1 MKIRYLNSR
10 RLYLAF
16 LAGGNAVI
24 QDKDYLNR
32 INVFPVPD
40 ADTGTNL
47 AATMRSIA
55 ETAVVSKSLKTT
67 LRSIADAALSGARG
81 NSGLIFAQFLYSL
94 STEIENEHHLTVRA
108 FAESVRRA
116 AHSAYRAILHPV
128 EGTMLTVMREWAEAV
143 HQKAAKTADFVELL
157 HDSLQ
162 VAKQSLLD
170 TPKRL
175 SVLAKAGV
183 VDAGAKGFVDF
194 IEGVW
199 HFTRD
204 GELREVTQAS
214 VTSPELPQ
222 NVHTFKGE
230 ITYRYCTEAL
240 LQGKNMDLE
249 KVRSIMES
257 SGDSAIV
264 AGSEE
269 KFRFHVHTNAPA
281 GLFYELR
288 EVGSTIQIKV
298 DDMRRQYEASYNR
311 RSSVAMV
318 TDSACDLPAEFID
331 EHQIHVIPFNLS
343 FGTDQ
348 YLDKLTITPD
358 QFYTLLKTRREHPQ
372 SSQAP
377 VALMQDLFS
386 FLSTFYDSILVFSLS
401 SGLSG
406 AWNFSRQAAEK
417 VAEKKI
423 SVIDT
428 KTLSVAEGLIVM
440 RAAEALSAGATHAEI
455 VRLSEEWI
463 AKTRVLVDIA
473 TLKYLVRGGRIS
485 PMKGLIARLLN
496 LKPIITIDENGKGLP
511 FGKSFGRRGNMKKIL
526 RMIGQM
532 AAEKKVW
539 RYAIVHAQNLPRAQ
553 AYAQK
558 LEKSL
563 GRPPAYIMD
572 VSPVVGVHNGIGV
585 VGVALMFE

>member
-440 RAAEALSAGATHAEI
+440 RAAEALSCGASYDEI

-463 AKTRVLVDIA
+463 AKTRILVDIA

>member
-16 LAGGNAVI
+16 LAGGKAVI

-55 ETAVVSKSLKTT
+55 ETAVVSKSLKAT

-81 NSGLIFAQFLYSL
+81 NSGLIFAQFLHSL
-94 STEIENEHHLTVRA
+94 STEIENERHLTVRT

-116 AHSAYRAILHPV
+116 AHSAHKAILHPV

-143 HQKAAKTADFVELL
+143 HQKATKTADFVDLL
-157 HDSLQ
+157 HDSLLA
-162 VAKQSLLD
+162 AKQSLLD
-170 TPKRL
+170 TPKKL
-175 SVLAKAGV
+175 PILAKAGV

-204 GELREVTQAS
+204 GELKDVIQKS
-214 VTSPELPQ
+214 VSTAELPQ
-222 NVHTFKGE
+222 NVHSFKGE
-230 ITYRYCTEAL
+230 ITHRYCTEAL

-249 KVRSIMES
+249 RVRNVIQSY
-257 SGDSAIV
+257 GNSAIV

-269 KFRFHVHTNAPA
+269 KFRFHVHTNSPA
-281 GLFYELR
+281 DLFHELKD
-288 EVGSTIQIKV
+288 VGSTIQIKV
-298 DDMRRQYEASYNR
+298 DDMRRQYEASHSR
-311 RSSVAMV
+311 KSPIALV
-318 TDSACDLPAEFID
+318 TDSACDLPPEFFD
-331 EHQIHVIPFNLS
+331 EHQIHIIPFNLS

-348 YLDKLTITPD
+348 YLDKLTITPN

-377 VALMQDLFS
+377 VAVMQNLFS
-386 FLSTFYDSILVFSLS
+386 FLSTFYDSILVFNLS
-401 SGLSG
+401 AGLSG
-406 AWNFSRQAAEK
+406 AWSFSRQAADK
-417 VAEKKI
+417 VPGKTI

-428 KTLSVAEGLIVM
+428 KALSVAQGLIVM
-440 RAAEALSAGATHAEI
+440 RAAEALSQGAGHDEI
-455 VRLSEEWI
+455 VRLSGEWV
-463 AKTRVLVDIA
+463 AKTRLLVDIA
-473 TLKYLVRGGRIS
+473 TLKYMVRGGRIS
-485 PMKGLIARLLN
+485 RTKGLVARVLN
-496 LKPIITIDENGKGLP
+496 LKPIISLDENGKAIA
-511 FGKSFGRRGNMKKIL
+511 FGKSLGRRANMKKIL
-526 RMIGQM
+526 RMIGEM

-539 RYAIVHAQNLPRAQ
+539 RFAIVHAQNMPRAEV
-553 AYAQK
+553 YGKK
-558 LEKSL
+558 LEELL
-563 GRPPAYIMD
+563 GQPPAYIMD

>member
-440 RAAEALSAGATHAEI
+440 RAAEALSCGASYDEI

-463 AKTRVLVDIA
+463 AKTRILVDIA

-558 LEKSL
+558 LEESL

>member
-67 LRSIADAALSGARG
+67 LRSIADAALCGARG
-81 NSGLIFAQFLYSL
+81 NSGLIFAQFLHSL
-94 STEIENEHHLTVRA
+94 STEIENEHHLTVRT
-108 FAESVRRA
+108 FAEAARRA
-116 AHSAYRAILHPV
+116 AHSAHKAILHPV

-143 HQKAAKTADFVELL
+143 HQKAAKTADFVDLL
-157 HDSLQ
+157 HDSLLA
-162 VAKQSLLD
+162 AKQSLMD
-170 TPKRL
+170 TPKKL

-204 GELREVTQAS
+204 GELRDVTQTS
-214 VTSPELPQ
+214 VSVAELPQ
-222 NVHTFKGE
+222 QVHSFKGE
-230 ITYRYCTEAL
+230 ITHRYCTEAL

-249 KVRSIMES
+249 RVRNVIQSF
-257 SGDSAIV
+257 GNSAIV

-269 KFRFHVHTNAPA
+269 KLRFHIHTNSPA
-281 GLFYELR
+281 DLFHELKDI
-288 EVGSTIQIKV
+288 GSTVQIKV
-298 DDMRRQYEASYNR
+298 DDMRRQYEASHSR
-311 RSSVAMV
+311 KSPVALV
-318 TDSACDLPAEFID
+318 TDSACDLPLEFID

-343 FGTDQ
+343 FGTAQ
-348 YLDKLTITPD
+348 YLDKLTITPE

-377 VALMQDLFS
+377 MAVMQNLFS
-386 FLSTFYDSILVFSLS
+386 FLSTFYDSILVFNLS
-401 SGLSG
+401 AGLSG
-406 AWNFSRQAAEK
+406 AWSFSRQAADK
-417 VAEKKI
+417 VAEKEI

-428 KTLSVAEGLIVM
+428 KTLSVAQGLIVM
-440 RAAEALSAGATHAEI
+440 RAAEALSGGASHDNI
-455 VRLSEEWI
+455 VRLSGEWI
-463 AKTRVLVDIA
+463 AKTRLLVDIA
-473 TLKYLVRGGRIS
+473 SLKYMVRGGRIS
-485 PMKGLIARLLN
+485 PMKGLVARLLN
-496 LKPIITIDENGKGLP
+496 LKPIVTIDENGKALP
-511 FGKSFGRRGNMKKIL
+511 FGKSFGRRANMKKIL
-526 RMIGQM
+526 RMIGEM

-539 RYAIVHAQNLPRAQ
+539 RYAIVHAQNLPRAGV
-553 AYAQK
+553 YAK
-558 LEKSL
+558 ELEDLL
-563 GRPPAYIMD
+563 GRPPAYIME
-572 VSPVVGVHNGIGV
+572 VSPVIGVHNGIGV

>member
-55 ETAVVSKSLKTT
+55 ETAVVSRSLKTT

-81 NSGLIFAQFLYSL
+81 NSGLIFAQFLHSL
-94 STEIENEHHLTVRA
+94 STEIENENHLTVRT

-116 AHSAYRAILHPV
+116 AHSAHKAMLHPV

-143 HQKAAKTADFVELL
+143 HQKAAKTSDFVDLL
-157 HDSLQ
+157 YDSLQ
-162 VAKQSLLD
+162 AAKQSLLD

-175 SVLAKAGV
+175 AVLAKAGV

-204 GELREVTQAS
+204 GELREITQIS
-214 VTSPELPQ
+214 VSSPELPQ
-222 NVHTFKGE
+222 KVHSFRGE

-240 LQGKNMDLE
+240 LEGKNMDLG

-257 SGDSAIV
+257 CGDSAIV
-264 AGSEE
+264 AGSEQ
-269 KFRFHVHTNAPA
+269 KFRLHIHTNAPA
-281 GLFYELR
+281 DLFHELKDI
-288 EVGSTIQIKV
+288 GSTVQIKV
-298 DDMRRQYEASYNR
+298 DDMRRQYEASHNPK
-311 RSSVAMV
+311 SPIALV
-318 TDSACDLPAEFID
+318 TDSACDLPPGFID

-377 VALMQDLFS
+377 VALMQNLFS
-386 FLSTFYDSILVFSLS
+386 FLSTFYESILVFNLS

-406 AWNFSRQAAEK
+406 AWGFSRQAAEE
-417 VAEKKI
+417 VTEKRI

-440 RAAEALSAGATHAEI
+440 RAAEALSSGASHDEI
-455 VRLSEEWI
+455 VRLSEDWI
-463 AKTRVLVDIA
+463 AKTRILVDIA

-485 PMKGLIARLLN
+485 PMKGLVARLLN

-511 FGKSFGRRGNMKKIL
+511 FGKSFGRRSNMKKIL
-526 RMIGQM
+526 RMIGEM
-532 AAEKKVW
+532 AAEKKIW
-539 RYAIVHAQNLPRAQ
+539 HYAIVHAQNLPRAQ
-553 AYAQK
+553 AYALK
-558 LEKSL
+558 LEELLS
-563 GRPPAYIMD
+563 RPPAYIMD
-572 VSPVVGVHNGIGV
+572 VSPVIGVHNGIGV

>member
-16 LAGGNAVI
+16 LAGGNAVM

-81 NSGLIFAQFLYSL
+81 NSGLIFAQFLHSL

-108 FAESVRRA
+108 FAEAVRRA
-116 AHSAYRAILHPV
+116 AHSAHKAILHPV

-143 HQKAAKTADFVELL
+143 HQKAAKTADFAELL

-162 VAKQSLLD
+162 AAKQSLLD

-175 SVLAKAGV
+175 AVLAKAGV

-204 GELREVTQAS
+204 GELRDVSPPS
-214 VTSPELPQ
+214 VLSPELPQ
-222 NVHTFKGE
+222 KVHSFKRE

-240 LQGKNMDLE
+240 LQGKDMDLE
-249 KVRSIMES
+249 KVRAIMES
-257 SGDSAIV
+257 YGDSAIV

-269 KFRFHVHTNAPA
+269 KFRFHVHTNTPA
-281 GLFYELR
+281 GLFHELKD
-288 EVGSTIQIKV
+288 VGSTIQIKV
-298 DDMRRQYEASYNR
+298 DDMCRQYEASHNR
-311 RSSVAMV
+311 KWPVAMV
-318 TDSACDLPAEFID
+318 TDSACDLPPGFID
-331 EHQIHVIPFNLS
+331 DYQIHVIPFSLS
-343 FGTDQ
+343 FGNAQ
-348 YLDKLTITPD
+348 YLDKLTITPE
-358 QFYTLLKTRREHPQ
+358 QFYNLLKTRREHPQ

-377 VALMQDLFS
+377 VALMQNLFS
-386 FLSTFYDSILVFSLS
+386 FLSTFYDSILVFNLS

-406 AWNFSRQAAEK
+406 AWSFSRQAADKVTEK
-417 VAEKKI
+417 RI

-428 KTLSVAEGLIVM
+428 KNLSVAQGLIVM
-440 RAAEALSAGATHAEI
+440 RAAEALGRGASHDDI
-455 VRLSEEWI
+455 IHLSEEWI
-463 AKTRVLVDIA
+463 AKTRLLVDIA

-485 PMKGLIARLLN
+485 PMKGLVARLLN
-496 LKPIITIDENGKGLP
+496 LKPIITVDEKGKGVP
-511 FGKSFGRRGNMKKIL
+511 FGKSFGRRANMRKIL
-526 RMIGQM
+526 RMIGEM

-539 RYAIVHAQNLPRAQ
+539 RYAIVHAQNRPRAE
-553 AYAQK
+553 AYARS
-558 LEKSL
+558 LEKTI

>member
-40 ADTGTNL
+40 ADTGSNL

-81 NSGLIFAQFLYSL
+81 NSGLIFAQFLHSL
-94 STEIENEHHLTVRA
+94 STEIENEQHLTVRT

-116 AHSAYRAILHPV
+116 AHSAHKAILHPV

-157 HDSLQ
+157 HDSLLA
-162 VAKQSLLD
+162 AKQSLMN
-170 TPKRL
+170 TPKML

-199 HFTRD
+199 HFTRE
-204 GELREVTQAS
+204 GELRDVTQAS
-214 VTSPELPQ
+214 VSSSELPQ
-222 NVHTFKGE
+222 KVHLFKGE
-230 ITYRYCTEAL
+230 ITHRYCTEAL
-240 LQGKNMDLE
+240 LQGQNIDLE
-249 KVRSIMES
+249 RVRNVIQSF
-257 SGDSAIV
+257 GNSAIV

-269 KFRFHVHTNAPA
+269 KLRFHVHTNSPSD
-281 GLFYELR
+281 LFYELR
-288 EVGSTIQIKV
+288 DVGSTVQIKV
-298 DDMRRQYEASYNR
+298 DDMRRQYEASHNR
-311 RSSVAMV
+311 KSPIALV
-318 TDSACDLPAEFID
+318 TDSACDLPPEFIE

-343 FGTDQ
+343 FGNSQ
-348 YLDKLTITPD
+348 YLDKLTITPK

-377 VALMQDLFS
+377 VAVMQNLFS

-406 AWNFSRQAAEK
+406 AYSFSRQAAEK
-417 VAEKKI
+417 VSEKRI
-423 SVIDT
+423 SIIDT
-428 KTLSVAEGLIVM
+428 KALSAVQGLIVM
-440 RAAEALSAGATHAEI
+440 RAVEALSGGASHDEI
-455 VRLSEEWI
+455 VRLSEEW
-463 AKTRVLVDIA
+463 AGKTRLLVDIA
-473 TLKYLVRGGRIS
+473 TLKYMVRGGRIS
-485 PMKGLIARLLN
+485 PMKGLVARLLN
-496 LKPIITIDENGKGLP
+496 LKPIITLDENGKGLP
-511 FGKSFGRRGNMKKIL
+511 FGKSFGRRRNMKKIL
-526 RMIGQM
+526 RMIGEM

-539 RYAIVHAQNLPRAQ
+539 QYAIVHAQNVPRAQ
-553 AYAQK
+553 DYARK
-558 LEKSL
+558 IEGMI
-563 GRPPAYIMD
+563 GRPPAYIME
-572 VSPVVGVHNGIGV
+572 VSPVIGVHNGIGV

>member
-386 FLSTFYDSILVFSLS
+386 FLSTFYDSILVFNLS

-440 RAAEALSAGATHAEI
+440 RAAEALSCGASYDEI

-463 AKTRVLVDIA
+463 AKTRILVDIA

-558 LEKSL
+558 LEESL

>member
-10 RLYLAF
+10 RLYMAF

-55 ETAVVSKSLKTT
+55 ETAVVSRSLKTT

-81 NSGLIFAQFLYSL
+81 NSGLIFAQFLHSL
-94 STEIENEHHLTVRA
+94 STEIENENHLTVRV
-108 FAESVRRA
+108 FAEAVRRA
-116 AHSAYRAILHPV
+116 VHSAHKAIHHPV
-128 EGTMLTVMREWAEAV
+128 EGTMLTVMREWADAV
-143 HQKAAKTADFVELL
+143 HQKAAKTADFVDLL
-157 HDSLQ
+157 HDSLLA
-162 VAKQSLLD
+162 AKQSLLN
-170 TPKRL
+170 TPKKL
-175 SVLAKAGV
+175 PVLAKAGV

-204 GELREVTQAS
+204 GELRDIAQPV
-214 VTSPELPQ
+214 VPSPALPQ
-222 NVHTFKGE
+222 KVHSFKRE
-230 ITYRYCTEAL
+230 ITHRYCTEAL
-240 LQGKNMDLE
+240 LQGKGMDLE
-249 KVRSIMES
+249 RVRSVIQS
-257 SGDSAIV
+257 YGDSAIV

-269 KFRFHVHTNAPA
+269 KFRFHVHTNSPA
-281 GLFYELR
+281 ELFHELKD
-288 EVGSTIQIKV
+288 VGSTVQIKV
-298 DDMRRQYEASYNR
+298 DDMRRQYEASHNR
-311 RSSVAMV
+311 KWPVALV
-318 TDSACDLPAEFID
+318 TDSACDLPPEFID

-343 FGTDQ
+343 FGTAQ
-348 YLDKLTITPD
+348 YLDKLTITPQ

-377 VALMQDLFS
+377 VAVMQNLFS
-386 FLSTFYDSILVFSLS
+386 FLSTFYDSILVFNLS
-401 SGLSG
+401 AGLSG
-406 AWNFSRQAAEK
+406 AWSFSRQAAEK
-417 VAEKKI
+417 TAAKKI

-428 KTLSVAEGLIVM
+428 KNLSVAQGLIVM
-440 RAAEALSAGATHAEI
+440 RAAEALSGGASHEDI

-463 AKTRVLVDIA
+463 AKTRLLVDIA

-485 PMKGLIARLLN
+485 PMKGLAARLLN

-511 FGKSFGRRGNMKKIL
+511 FGKSFGRRANMRKIL
-526 RMIGQM
+526 RMIGEM

-539 RYAIVHAQNLPRAQ
+539 RYAVVHAQNLPRAE

-558 LEKSL
+558 LGELL

>member
-386 FLSTFYDSILVFSLS
+386 FLSTFYDSILVFNLS

-485 PMKGLIARLLN
+485 PMKGLVARLLN
-496 LKPIITIDENGKGLP
+496 LKPIITIDQNGKGLP
-511 FGKSFGRRGNMKKIL
+511 FGKSFGRKGNMKKIL

-558 LEKSL
+558 LEESL

>member
-386 FLSTFYDSILVFSLS
+386 FLSTFYDSILVFNLS

-440 RAAEALSAGATHAEI
+440 RAAEALSCGASYDEI

-463 AKTRVLVDIA
+463 AKTRILVDIA

-532 AAEKKVW
+532 AAEKRVW

-558 LEKSL
+558 LEESL

>member
-10 RLYLAF
+10 RLYMAF

-81 NSGLIFAQFLYSL
+81 NSGLIFAQFLHSL
-94 STEIENEHHLTVRA
+94 STEIENEQHLTVRA

-116 AHSAYRAILHPV
+116 AHSAHKAILHPV

-143 HQKAAKTADFVELL
+143 HQKAAKTADFVDLL
-157 HDSLQ
+157 HDSLL
-162 VAKQSLLD
+162 VAKQSLLN
-170 TPKRL
+170 TPKKL
-175 SVLAKAGV
+175 PVLAKAGV

-199 HFTRD
+199 HFTRE
-204 GELREVTQAS
+204 GELRDVTHVS
-214 VTSPELPQ
+214 VSTSELPPK
-222 NVHTFKGE
+222 VHSFKGE
-230 ITYRYCTEAL
+230 ITHRYCTEAL
-240 LQGKNMDLE
+240 IQGQNMDLE
-249 KVRSIMES
+249 RVRGVIRSF
-257 SGDSAIV
+257 GNSAIV

-269 KFRFHVHTNAPA
+269 KLRFHVHTNSPA
-281 GLFYELR
+281 DLFYELQDI
-288 EVGSTIQIKV
+288 GSTVQIKV
-298 DDMRRQYEASYNR
+298 DDMRRQYEAAHNR
-311 RSSVAMV
+311 KSPIALV
-318 TDSACDLPAEFID
+318 TDSACDLPPEFID

-343 FGTDQ
+343 FGNAQ

-358 QFYTLLKTRREHPQ
+358 QFYKLLKTRREHPQ

-377 VALMQDLFS
+377 VAVMQDLFS
-386 FLSTFYDSILVFSLS
+386 FLSTFYDSILVFNLS
-401 SGLSG
+401 AGLSG
-406 AWNFSRQAAEK
+406 AYGFSRQAAEK
-417 VAEKKI
+417 VTEKRI

-428 KTLSVAEGLIVM
+428 KALSAVQGLIVM
-440 RAAEALSAGATHAEI
+440 RAVEALSGGASHDEI
-455 VRLSEEWI
+455 VRRSEEWI
-463 AKTRVLVDIA
+463 AKTRLLVDIA
-473 TLKYLVRGGRIS
+473 TLKYMVRGGRIS
-485 PMKGLIARLLN
+485 PMKGLVARLLN
-496 LKPIITIDENGKGLP
+496 LKPIITLDESGKGLP
-511 FGKSFGRRGNMKKIL
+511 FGKSFGRRRNMKKIL
-526 RMIGQM
+526 RMIGEM
-532 AAEKKVW
+532 AAERKVW
-539 RYAIVHAQNLPRAQ
+539 RYAVVHAQNLPRAQ
-553 AYAQK
+553 AYAR
-558 LEKSL
+558 EIEGMI

-572 VSPVVGVHNGIGV
+572 VSPVIGVHNGIGV